1 VLAVVCFAARS
12 TAGAD
17 RFWINSAGGNFTSTA
32 NWSAT
37 PGGAGGASVPT
48 ASDWTGYGGT
58 PQSYTVNFPRD
69 LQFPVPVYAMREA
82 RVSDGVVR
90 FADSGILGSTGI
102 VRISGTTLDANNRA
116 LVVGSVGPSGAT
128 LSTTLAQFEGEVF
141 ALGSEGNG
149 TLRVEGGS
157 FSAIG
162 NADMFVGGNRG
173 GDINV
178 TIEHPNATL
187 RLGAL
192 NAFGNVSILGAGS
205 QLTVAGELQFGAKGA
220 TVFVSGGGH
229 LSTGSATMEQGST
242 FLPNAVSI
250 SDGSVWTNAGDLTVR
265 DKVNVFNG
273 SVLVG
278 GQMNIQ
284 SPGRLFGVGEI
295 QGDVLNLGETWP
307 DVVGSGDEALHIDGN
322 YSQADGANAGILHIQ
337 MPLSSLFGRLKVSGD
352 VTLGGTL
359 RIITNSPQYGDE
371 FDILDWDGTLT
382 GMFIS
387 VDDDLPPKFEW
398 DLSDFAASGVIR
410 IGSRF
415 SADFNVDGFV
425 DQLDLSIL
433 KFGFG
438 AVSNAMQLNGD
449 ADGDQEVDG
458 ADFLL
463 WQQQFGMWAGAAVGG
478 QIPEP
483 SALCVAL
490 MSVGVAVCWHFK
502 FRYAL

>member
-1 VLAVVCFAARS
+1 MVFRCL
-12 TAGAD
+12 
-17 RFWINSAGGNFTSTA
+17 
-32 NWSAT
+32 
-37 PGGAGGASVPT
+37 
-48 ASDWTGYGGT
+48 
-58 PQSYTVNFPRD
+58 
-69 LQFPVPVYAMREA
+69 
-82 RVSDGVVR
+82 
-90 FADSGILGSTGI
+90 
-102 VRISGTTLDANNRA
+102 
-116 LVVGSVGPSGAT
+116 
-128 LSTTLAQFEGEVF
+128 TLAQFEVEAF
-141 ALGSEGNG
+141 TLESEGHG

-162 NADMFVGGNRG
+162 NTDMFVDGNRG
-173 GDINV
+173 GDVYVTNGGHV
-178 TIEHPNATL
+178 TIEHPNAKL

-205 QLTVAGELQFGAKGA
+205 QLTVAGELQFGAKGG
-220 TVFVSGGGH
+220 TVLVSGGGH

-265 DKVNVFNG
+265 DKVNVVNG

-284 SPGRLFGVGEI
+284 STGQLFGVGEI

-307 DVVGSGDEALHIDGN
+307 DAVGSGDEALHIDGD
-322 YSQADGANAGILHIQ
+322 YSQVDGANAGILHIQ
-337 MPLSSLFGRLKVSGD
+337 MPLSSLFGRLEVSGD

-359 RIITNSPQYGDE
+359 RIVTDAPQYGDE
-371 FDILDWDGTLT
+371 FDVLDWGGTLT
-382 GMFIS
+382 GMFTS

-398 DLSDFAASGVIR
+398 DLSDFATSGVVR
-410 IGSRF
+410 VGSRF

-438 AVSNAMQLNGD
+438 AASNATQLNGD
-449 ADGDQEVDG
+449 ADGDQDVDG
-458 ADFLL
+458 ADFLV
-463 WQQQFGMWAGAAVGG
+463 WQQQFGMSAGAAVGG

-490 MSVGVAVCWHFK
+490 MSAAVAVCRHFK
-502 FRYAL
+502 FRYEL